1 MNLRPPSEREAA
13 NGRSGAQLDAETTGA
28 APLVRSPEAQAQ
40 VLVVDGDYLAR
51 AAPAESQHGAL
62 GSLAKRV
69 VARLIRFHTHEQD
82 AVNERQRQEMARLQ
96 ARLTILEA
104 ATGQRFTRTDAEIAG
119 LRRDLS
125 DAASDFGRIAERIRV
140 FENVRRIV
148 ERLGP
153 FRRQVRAQ
161 RAEQIAL
168 RQQLASISA
177 RLTFALRESAPLRTE
192 IGRLRSE
199 LVEDAGARLTAL
211 EASVR
216 DAVAGAGRSQQA
228 VEALRHAQREGL
240 ELVGEVHQRV
250 DATIEALRREQTALS
265 GTIVD
270 QATLFASMSDDV
282 GRLTAAIQHIEPRR
296 ILVAEAELS
305 AQRERLDALAAE
317 LAEVTAGLANVPD
330 AGRFADVESRM
341 ADIAGAFNSISDD
354 FARQEKQFDRLIEV
368 LRGDAPP
375 TNVQKDVAAIAGGLQ
390 TAAQRRI
397 GDIVAR
403 VEELAAALNHL
414 QHRLTATPYLSAP
427 IAEWN
432 PQRTSTAEDFDY
444 LGFEEVFRG
453 PEELVRDRLRA
464 YVPLLKGHAPVVEL
478 GSGRGEFLDLMRAAK
493 IKATGVDNNRNAV
506 ERCRQK
512 GLKNAVTADANEY
525 LASLAEA
532 SVGAVFSAQFAEHVT
547 FPELLKVLTL
557 SRSRL
562 VPGGIFVAET
572 VNPNSIEGAKTFF
585 VDQTHVKPI
594 FPEVFAF
601 LCRSTGFASVRLFY
615 PNGGGFDEQEPT
627 SQHEYAVVATA

>member
-1 MNLRPPSEREAA
+1 MNLRPPSEREVA
-13 NGRSGAQLDAETTGA
+13 NGRSGAQLEAESTDA
-28 APLVRSPEAQAQ
+28 APLARSPEGKAQ

-51 AAPAESQHGAL
+51 AAPDKSRYGAL
-62 GSLAKRV
+62 GSVAKRV

-82 AVNERQRQEMARLQ
+82 KVNERQREETARLQ

-104 ATGQRFTRTDAEIAG
+104 ATGQRFTRTDAEIAW

-125 DAASDFGRIAERIRV
+125 DAASDFGRIAERVRV

-153 FRRQVRAQ
+153 FRKQVRAH
-161 RAEQIAL
+161 RAELIAL
-168 RQQLASISA
+168 RQQLAALSA
-177 RLTFALRESAPLRTE
+177 RLTFALRESAPLRNE
-192 IGRLRSE
+192 ITRLRSDLAE
-199 LVEDAGARLTAL
+199 AGERKHEDAAARLTAL

-216 DAVAGAGRSQQA
+216 DAAAGADGLQQ
-228 VEALRHAQREGL
+228 
-240 ELVGEVHQRV
+240 
-250 DATIEALRREQTALS
+250 
-265 GTIVD
+265 
-270 QATLFASMSDDV
+270 
-282 GRLTAAIQHIEPRR
+282 
-296 ILVAEAELS
+296 AEAELS
-305 AQRERLDALAAE
+305 AQRERLAALAAE
-317 LAEVTAGLANVPD
+317 VASVAAGLANVPD
-330 AGRFADVESRM
+330 AGRLADAESRM

-354 FARQEKQFDRLIEV
+354 FARQEKQFDRLTEV
-368 LRGDAPP
+368 LRGDAAP
-375 TNVQKDVAAIAGGLQ
+375 TNVQRAVTTIATGLQ
-390 TAAQRRI
+390 TATQRRI

-414 QHRLTATPYLSAP
+414 QSRLTATPYLSAP
-427 IAEWN
+427 IADWSL
-432 PQRTSTAEDFDY
+432 QRTSTAEDFDY
-444 LGFEEVFRG
+444 LGFEDVFRG

-464 YVPLLKGHAPVVEL
+464 YVPLLKGHGPVVEL
-478 GSGRGEFLDLMRAAK
+478 GSGRGEFLELMRAAK
-493 IKATGVDNNRNAV
+493 IKVNGVDNNRNAV

-512 GLKNAVTADANEY
+512 GLKNVVTADATEY
-525 LASLAEA
+525 LASLAEVSA
-532 SVGAVFSAQFAEHVT
+532 GAIFSAQFAEHVT
-547 FPELLKVLTL
+547 FTELLRILTL

-601 LCRSTGFASVRLFY
+601 LCRSTGFAAVRVFY
-615 PNGGGFDEQEPT
+615 PNGGGFDEPDPT

>member
-1 MNLRPPSEREAA
+1 MNVRPPSEREPG
-13 NGRSGAQLDAETTGA
+13 NGRSGGHLEAEDTDAA
-28 APLVRSPEAQAQ
+28 ALARSPEAQTQ
-40 VLVVDGDYLAR
+40 MLVVDGDYLAR
-51 AAPAESQHGAL
+51 AAPAESRHGAL

-82 AVNERQRQEMARLQ
+82 AVNERQREEMARLQ

-104 ATGQRFTRTDAEIAG
+104 ATRQRFTRTDAEIAG
-119 LRRDLS
+119 LRGDLS
-125 DAASDFGRIAERIRV
+125 DAASDFGRIAERVRV

-168 RQQLASISA
+168 RQQFAALSA
-177 RLTFALRESAPLRTE
+177 RLTFALRESAPLRKE
-192 IGRLRSE
+192 IGSLRSDLE
-199 LVEDAGARLTAL
+199 GAAARFATL
-211 EASVR
+211 EASLR
-216 DAVAGAGRSQQA
+216 DAAAGAERSQQA
-228 VEALRHAQREGL
+228 VEALRRSQREGI
-240 ELVGEVHQRV
+240 ELVGEIHQRL
-250 DATIEALRREQTALS
+250 DATVEALRREQTALS
-265 GTIVD
+265 GAITD
-270 QATLFASMSDDV
+270 QAMLLASMTDEL
-282 GRLTAAIQHIEPRR
+282 GRLTSAVQHLEPRR
-296 ILVAEAELS
+296 ILLAEAELS

-317 LAEVTAGLANVPD
+317 VAEVTARLANVPD
-330 AGRFADVESRM
+330 AGRLVDAESRM

-368 LRGDAPP
+368 MRGEGAPA
-375 TNVQKDVAAIAGGLQ
+375 NVQRDVASIATGLH
-390 TAAQRRI
+390 TAAQRRVT
-397 GDIVAR
+397 DVVAR

-414 QHRLTATPYLSAP
+414 QSRLTATPYLSAP
-427 IAEWN
+427 IADWSL
-432 PQRTSTAEDFDY
+432 QRTSTAEDFDY
-444 LGFEEVFRG
+444 LGFEDVFRG

-478 GSGRGEFLDLMRAAK
+478 GSGRGEFLELMRTAK
-493 IKATGVDNNRNAV
+493 IKATGVDNNRHAV
-506 ERCRQK
+506 ERCRKK
-512 GLKNAVTADANEY
+512 GLKNVVTGDANEY

-532 SVGAVFSAQFAEHVT
+532 SVGAVFSAQFAEHVSFT
-547 FPELLKVLTL
+547 ELLKVLTL

-585 VDQTHVKPI
+585 VDQSHVKPI

-601 LCRSTGFASVRLFY
+601 LCRSTGFAAVRVFY
-615 PNGGGFDEQEPT
+615 PNGGGFDESDPT

>member
-1 MNLRPPSEREAA
+1 MNLRPPSEREVA
-13 NGRSGAQLDAETTGA
+13 NGRSGAQLEAESTDA
-28 APLVRSPEAQAQ
+28 APLARSPEGKAQ

-51 AAPAESQHGAL
+51 AAPDKSRYGAL
-62 GSLAKRV
+62 GSVAKRV

-82 AVNERQRQEMARLQ
+82 KVNERQREETARLQ

-104 ATGQRFTRTDAEIAG
+104 ATGQRFTRTDAEIAW

-125 DAASDFGRIAERIRV
+125 DAASDFGRIAERVRV

-153 FRRQVRAQ
+153 FRKQVRAH
-161 RAEQIAL
+161 RAELIAL
-168 RQQLASISA
+168 RQQLAALSA
-177 RLTFALRESAPLRTE
+177 RLTFALRESAPLRNE
-192 IGRLRSE
+192 ITRLRSDLAE
-199 LVEDAGARLTAL
+199 AGERKHEDAAARLTAL

-216 DAVAGAGRSQQA
+216 DAAAGADGLQQ
-228 VEALRHAQREGL
+228 
-240 ELVGEVHQRV
+240 
-250 DATIEALRREQTALS
+250 
-265 GTIVD
+265 
-270 QATLFASMSDDV
+270 
-282 GRLTAAIQHIEPRR
+282 
-296 ILVAEAELS
+296 AEAELS
-305 AQRERLDALAAE
+305 AQRERLAALAAE
-317 LAEVTAGLANVPD
+317 VASVAAGLANVPD
-330 AGRFADVESRM
+330 AGRLADGLQQAEAELSAQRERLAALAAEVASVAAGLANVPDAGRLADAESRM

-354 FARQEKQFDRLIEV
+354 FARQEKQFDRLTEV
-368 LRGDAPP
+368 LRGDAAP
-375 TNVQKDVAAIAGGLQ
+375 TNVQRAVTTIATGLQ
-390 TAAQRRI
+390 TATQRRI

-414 QHRLTATPYLSAP
+414 QSRLTATPYLSAP
-427 IAEWN
+427 IADWSL
-432 PQRTSTAEDFDY
+432 QRTSTAEDFDY
-444 LGFEEVFRG
+444 LGFEDVFRG

-464 YVPLLKGHAPVVEL
+464 YVPLLKGHGPVVEL
-478 GSGRGEFLDLMRAAK
+478 GSGRGEFLELMRAAK
-493 IKATGVDNNRNAV
+493 IKVNGVDNNRNAV

-512 GLKNAVTADANEY
+512 GLKNVVTADATEY
-525 LASLAEA
+525 LASLAEVSA
-532 SVGAVFSAQFAEHVT
+532 GAIFSAQFAEHVT
-547 FPELLKVLTL
+547 FTELLRILTL

-601 LCRSTGFASVRLFY
+601 LCRSTGFAAVRVFY
-615 PNGGGFDEQEPT
+615 PNGGGFDEPDPT